1 MGNLKKSIV
10 IVSEF
15 TVKTAGG
22 GSRGATPGRYVTR
35 YMARDGATEPIDR
48 YVQSYMSRPSAAEAI
63 NSVTDGSV
71 SPYDGVAFGD
81 DAIALDAKR
90 LKEKS
95 QIIQNA
101 FDNGKTVLKTVL
113 SFETEYLKEKGVL
126 PDDFEMTGRGAAKGH
141 LDQQKLRMAIMDG
154 LKRMSFDRPCYVGV
168 LQVDTAHVHCHLAI
182 ADLGT
187 GVLRPDGQQKG
198 MISEK
203 DKRKLR
209 QGIENALDEYQAS
222 KQACADYESAE
233 KLAVKS
239 TMMHAFAEKGFT
251 QAFIAALPDNKSL
264 WRANTNRKD
273 MRLANTLLHDFTKT
287 VLMGSNAYDSA
298 RRYAEHLAQD
308 KTEYEEIYDHYVE
321 RMTKKCMNAVYTKL
335 KATPLKLEPATPFMQ
350 GVITGEGCQF
360 GSSLRRYQSAK
371 IAHKNRAKM
380 WNNTAEADDDEDIR
394 ALAESERRY
403 HIQCMLKYVMLLPKL
418 EPPPDKFELLRAQ
431 NLYYSTQQM
440 GNDPDFL
447 SLSPD
452 EAEQLGMSRYGVM
465 NGSLVG
471 TPHWKILMD
480 NLKAHLDHVQQE
492 YSIDCMFAGINI
504 DGSPL
509 KIKYGPLRCLD
520 LCDVDFTP
528 TSDEL
533 EQYRLQTLSRR
544 QLADKAKL
552 IVDDIEKACDYIGRK
567 SFGGYTKP
575 IVQHLKKD
583 TQYVGEQRVDDV
595 LSEQKQKAV
604 KTVKTTPFTFSMN
617 DEFTQT
623 ILDEFEHGGGKYD
636 GQEI

>member
-1 MGNLKKSIV
+1 MKNLKKSIV

-48 YVQSYMSRPSAAEAI
+48 FVQSYMSRPSASEAI
-63 NSVTDGSV
+63 NSVTDGSI

-81 DAIALDAKR
+81 GAIALDAKH

-126 PDDFEMTGRGAAKGH
+126 PKDFEMTGRGAARGN
-141 LDQQKLRMAIMDG
+141 LDQQKLRMAIMEG
-154 LKRMSFDRPCYVGV
+154 IQRMSFDRPCYVGV

-182 ADLGT
+182 ADLGK
-187 GVLRPDGQQKG
+187 GVIRPDGQQKG

-209 QGIENALDEYQAS
+209 QGIENVLDEYQMS
-222 KQACADYESAE
+222 KQACANYETAE
-233 KLAVKS
+233 KLAIKA
-239 TMMHAFAEKGFT
+239 TMMHAFAEDGFT
-251 QAFIAALPDNKSL
+251 QAFIAALPDDKSV

-273 MRLANTLLHDFTKT
+273 MRLANTLLHNFTKT
-287 VLMGSNAYDSA
+287 VLTGSNAYDSA
-298 RRYAEHLAQD
+298 RQYAEHLAQD
-308 KTEYEEIYDHYVE
+308 KTEYEKIYDHYVE

-335 KATPLKLEPATPFMQ
+335 KATPLTLQPATPFMA

-360 GSSLRRYQSAK
+360 GASLRRYQSAK

-380 WNNTAEADDDEDIR
+380 WNDTAETDEDEDIQ

-418 EPPPDKFELLRAQ
+418 EPPPDQYELLKAQ

-447 SLSPD
+447 SLTPD
-452 EAEQLGMSRYGVM
+452 DAEQLGISRYGVA

-471 TPHWKILMD
+471 TPNWKFLID
-480 NLKAHLDHVQQE
+480 NLKANFEHVRQE
-492 YSIDCMFAGINI
+492 YSIDCMFSGINI

-520 LCDVDFTP
+520 LCDVDFKP
-528 TSDEL
+528 TSEEL
-533 EQYRLQTLSRR
+533 EQYRLQTLARR
-544 QLADKAKL
+544 QLADKARL
-552 IVDDIEKACDYIGRK
+552 IVDDIEKACDYIDK
-567 SFGGYTKP
+567 NSFAGYTKP
-575 IVQHLKKD
+575 IVQYIKKD
-583 TQYVGEQRVDDV
+583 TQYIGEQRVDDI
-595 LSEQKQKAV
+595 LSEKSSHSDIS
-604 KTVKTTPFTFSMN
+604 VKTTPFKFSMN
-617 DEFTQT
+617 EAFTET
-623 ILDEFEHGGGKYD
+623 ILNEFENGGGKYD

>member
-35 YMARDGATEPIDR
+35 YMAREGATEPIDR
-48 YVQSYMSRPSAAEAI
+48 YVQSYMSRPSATEAI
-63 NSVTDGSV
+63 NSVTDGSI

-81 DAIALDAKR
+81 DAIALDAKK

-95 QIIQNA
+95 KTIQDA

-126 PDDFEMTGRGAAKGH
+126 PPDFEMTGRGAAKGH

-154 LKRMSFDRPCYVGV
+154 LKRMSFDIPCYVGV

-182 ADLGT
+182 ADLGVGT
-187 GVLRPDGQQKG
+187 LRPDGQQKG

-209 QGIENALDEYQAS
+209 QGIEMALDEYQAS

-233 KLAVKS
+233 ELAIKA
-239 TMMHAFAEKGFT
+239 TMMHAFAEEGFT
-251 QAFIAALPDNKSL
+251 QAFIAALPDDKSV

-273 MRLANTLLHDFTKT
+273 MRLANTLLYDFTKT
-287 VLMGSNAYDSA
+287 VLTGSNAYDSA
-298 RRYAEHLAQD
+298 RKYAERLAQD
-308 KTEYEEIYDHYVE
+308 KTEYEAIYDHYVE

-335 KATPLKLEPATPFMQ
+335 KATPLQLEPATPFMA

-360 GSSLRRYQSAK
+360 SASLRRYQSAK

-380 WNNTAEADDDEDIR
+380 WNNTAEMDNDEDIV

-403 HIQCMLKYVMLLPKL
+403 HIQCMLKYVMLLPNL
-418 EPPPDKFELLRAQ
+418 EMPPDNFELLKAQ
-431 NLYYSTQQM
+431 NLYYSTKQM

-447 SLSPD
+447 SLQPD
-452 EAEQLGMSRYGVM
+452 EAEKLGIQRYGVA

-471 TPHWKILMD
+471 TEHWDMLLD
-480 NLKAHLDHVQQE
+480 DLKMHLNHVRRE

-509 KIKYGPLRCLD
+509 KIKYESLRCLD
-520 LCDVDFTP
+520 LCDVSFTP
-528 TSDEL
+528 TADEL

-544 QLADKAKL
+544 RLADKARL
-552 IVDDIEKACDYIGRK
+552 IVDDIDKACDYIGQK

-575 IVQHLKKD
+575 IVQLLKKD
-583 TQYVGEQRVDDV
+583 TQYIGEQRVDDV
-595 LSEQKQKAV
+595 LSERKQKSNI
-604 KTVKTTPFTFSMN
+604 TVKTTPFKFSMN
-617 DEFTQT
+617 DDFAKT
-623 ILDEFEHGGGKYD
+623 ILNEFEHNNGKY
-636 GQEI
+636 

>member
-1 MGNLKKSIV
+1 MSGLKKSIV

-48 YVQSYMSRPSAAEAI
+48 FVQSYMSRPSATEAI
-63 NSVTDGSV
+63 NSVTDGTL
-71 SPYDGVAFGD
+71 SPFDGVAFGD
-81 DAIALDAKR
+81 DAIALDAKK

-95 QIIQNA
+95 NIIQNA

-126 PDDFEMTGRGAAKGH
+126 PPDFEMTGRGAARGN
-141 LDQQKLRMAIMDG
+141 LDQQKLRMAIMEG
-154 LKRMSFDRPCYVGV
+154 IRRMSFDNPCYVGV

-187 GVLRPDGQQKG
+187 GTLRPDGQQKG

-209 QGIENALDEYQAS
+209 QGIENALDELQAS
-222 KQACADYESAE
+222 KQACANYEAAE
-233 KLAVKS
+233 KLAVKA
-239 TMMHAFAEKGFT
+239 TMMHAFAEEGFT
-251 QAFIAALPDNKSL
+251 QAFIAALPEDKSV

-273 MRLANTLLHDFTKT
+273 MRLANTLLHDFTKA
-287 VLMGSNAYDSA
+287 VLTGSNAYESA
-298 RRYAEHLAQD
+298 KQYAEHLAED
-308 KTEYEEIYDHYVE
+308 KSEYEQIYDHYAE

-335 KATPLKLEPATPFMQ
+335 KATKLELSPATPFMA
-350 GVITGEGCQF
+350 GVITGEGCQL
-360 GSSLRRYQSAK
+360 GASLRRYQSAK

-380 WNNTAEADDDEDIR
+380 WNNTAETDDDKKIR
-394 ALAESERRY
+394 ELAEAERRY
-403 HIQCMLKYVMLLPKL
+403 HIQCMLKYVMLLPQI
-418 EPPPDKFELLRAQ
+418 EPPPSNFELLKAQ

-440 GNDPDFL
+440 GYDPDFL
-447 SLSPD
+447 NLSPED
-452 EAEQLGMSRYGVM
+452 AEALGISRYGVA

-471 TPHWKILMD
+471 TEHWKDLMD
-480 NLKAHLDHVQQE
+480 NLKFNLDHVKQE

-509 KIKYGPLRCLD
+509 KIKYEPLRCLD
-520 LCDVDFTP
+520 LCDVGFTP
-528 TSDEL
+528 TSEEL
-533 EQYRLQTLSRR
+533 EQYRLQTLARR
-544 QLADKAKL
+544 QLADKARL

-567 SFGGYTKP
+567 SSGGYTTP
-575 IVQHLKKD
+575 IVQHLKHD
-583 TQYVGEQRVDDV
+583 TQYIGEQRVDDV
-595 LSEQKQKAV
+595 LGNQSTKSTDTA
-604 KTVKTTPFTFSMN
+604 VKTTPFKFSMN
-617 DEFTQT
+617 EDFTKA
-623 ILDEFEHGGGKYD
+623 ILDEYNSNGK
-636 GQEI
+636 EIL

>member
-48 YVQSYMSRPSAAEAI
+48 FVQIYMSRPSATEAI
-63 NSVTDGSV
+63 NSVTDGSI
-71 SPYDGVAFGD
+71 SPDDGVAFGD
-81 DAIALDAKR
+81 GAIALDAKR

-95 QIIQNA
+95 QTIQNA

-126 PDDFEMTGRGAAKGH
+126 PADFEMTGRGAARGN
-141 LDQQKLRMAIMDG
+141 LDQQKLRMAIMEG
-154 LKRMSFDRPCYVGV
+154 INRMSFDRPCYVGV
-168 LQVDTAHVHCHLAI
+168 IQVDTAHVHCHLAI
-182 ADLGT
+182 ADLGK
-187 GVLRPDGQQKG
+187 GVVRPDGQQKG

-209 QGIENALDEYQAS
+209 QGIENVLDEYQAS
-222 KQACADYESAE
+222 KQACANYETAE
-233 KLAVKS
+233 KLAVKA
-239 TMMHAFAEKGFT
+239 TMMHAFAEEGFT
-251 QAFIAALPDNKSL
+251 QAFIAALPEDKSV

-287 VLMGSNAYDSA
+287 VLTGSNAYESA
-298 RRYAEHLAQD
+298 RKYAEHLAQD
-308 KTEYEEIYDHYVE
+308 RTEYEEIYEHYAE

-335 KATPLKLEPATPFMQ
+335 KATSLLLQPATPFMT

-380 WNNTAEADDDEDIR
+380 WNNTVETDEDENIR

-418 EPPPDKFELLRAQ
+418 EPPPDQYELLRAQ

-447 SLSPD
+447 SLNPD
-452 EAEQLGMSRYGVM
+452 DAEQLGISRYGVA

-471 TPHWKILMD
+471 NPHWKFLME
-480 NLKAHLDHVQQE
+480 NLKANLEHAQHE
-492 YSIDCMFAGINI
+492 YAIECTFAGINI

-509 KIKYGPLRCLD
+509 KVKYGPLRCLD

-528 TSDEL
+528 TSEEL
-533 EQYRLQTLSRR
+533 EQYRLQTLARR
-544 QLADKAKL
+544 QLADKARL

-583 TQYVGEQRVDDV
+583 TQYIGEQHVDDV
-595 LSEQKQKAV
+595 LSERPNHSDIS
-604 KTVKTTPFTFSMN
+604 VKTTPFKFSMN
-617 DEFTQT
+617 DDFTKT
-623 ILDEFEHGGGKYD
+623 ILDEFENGGGKYD

>member
-1 MGNLKKSIV
+1 MGGLKKSIV

-15 TVKTAGG
+15 TVKTGGG

-35 YMARDGATEPIDR
+35 YMAREGATEPVDR
-48 YVQSYMSRPSAAEAI
+48 FIQSYMSRPSATEAI

-71 SPYDGVAFGD
+71 SAYDGVAFGD
-81 DAIALDAKR
+81 GCIALDAKR

-95 QIIQNA
+95 ETIQNA

-113 SFETEYLKEKGVL
+113 SFTTDYLKEKGVL
-126 PDDFEMTGRGAAKGH
+126 PDDFEMTGRGAARGH
-141 LDQQKLRMAIMDG
+141 LDQQKLRMAIMEG
-154 LKRMSFDRPCYVGV
+154 IKRMSFDRPCYVGV

-182 ADLGT
+182 ADLGK
-187 GVLRPDGQQKG
+187 GNIRPDGQQKG

-209 QGIENALDEYQAS
+209 QGIENVLDEYQIS

-233 KLAVKS
+233 KLAVKA
-239 TMMHAFAEKGFT
+239 TMMHAFAEDGFT
-251 QAFIAALPDNKSL
+251 QAFIAALPDDKSV

-273 MRLANTLLHDFTKT
+273 MRLANTLLYDFTKT
-287 VLMGSNAYDSA
+287 VLTGSNAYDSA
-298 RRYAEHLAQD
+298 RQYAEHLAQD
-308 KTEYEEIYDHYVE
+308 KIEYDDIYDHYVE

-335 KATPLKLEPATPFMQ
+335 KSTPLSLEPATPFMQ
-350 GVITGEGCQF
+350 GVITGKGCTF
-360 GSSLRRYQSAK
+360 GASLRRYQSAK

-380 WNNTAEADDDEDIR
+380 WNNTAENDDDEDIR

-418 EPPPDKFELLRAQ
+418 EPPPDNYELLKAQ

-447 SLSPD
+447 TLNSDDAESLG
-452 EAEQLGMSRYGVM
+452 LSRYGVA

-471 TPHWKILMD
+471 SEYWGSLMD
-480 NLKAHLDHVQQE
+480 NLEANLNHAKHE

-509 KIKYGPLRCLD
+509 NIKYSPLRCLD

-528 TSDEL
+528 TSEEL
-533 EQYRLQTLSRR
+533 EQYRLQTLARR
-544 QLADKAKL
+544 QLADKAQL
-552 IVDDIEKACDYIGRK
+552 IVDDIDKACDYIGTK
-567 SFGGYTKP
+567 SFAGYTKP
-575 IVQHLKKD
+575 IVQLLKKD
-583 TQYVGEQRVDDV
+583 TQYIGEQRVDDV
-595 LSEQKQKAV
+595 LSESRNHIDMS
-604 KTVKTTPFTFSMN
+604 VKTTPFKFSMN
-617 DEFTQT
+617 DEFAKT
-623 ILDEFEHGGGKYD
+623 IMNEFENGVGKYD